1 MELLDCITSG
11 LKNILKRG
19 FTKTSF
25 EENYVSICL
34 IISEYVRLGV
44 QDQVTYQ
51 KASQIVWIKCS

>member
-51 KASQIVWIKCS
+51 KASQIV